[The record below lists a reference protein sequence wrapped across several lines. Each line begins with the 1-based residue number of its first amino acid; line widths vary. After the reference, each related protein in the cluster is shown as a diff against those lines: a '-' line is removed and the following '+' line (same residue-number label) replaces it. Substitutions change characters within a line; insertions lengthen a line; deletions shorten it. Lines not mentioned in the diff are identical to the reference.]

1 MKYYSVFEPLKDTVV
16 AFGCFDGMHKGHLAV
31 LQELVKLGE
40 EQHLTP
46 VLLTFDVGGPVLTTE
61 EEKALF
67 AEQAGVHT
75 MITLPQAPAGIAA
88 FVNDELVERL
98 GAKALVIGEG
108 KTVAGLDAA
117 ALKAEAEAK
126 GLTVHVVPEVC
137 YNGIRITTDL
147 LNEAFEQCDF
157 EKYTALCGHPYVMLG
172 KVEHGKALGRTV
184 GMPTANLGV
193 GPLKRKPLDGV
204 YATITKLPD
213 DKFMGLTNIGKR
225 PSVDNED
232 RVTIETNIFDFARNI
247 YGVPTCLEVHF
258 HIRGVVKFN
267 SLKEVQEQVQK
278 DTQNS
283 RNKLATIFG
292 EAETAPAI

>member
-1 MKYYSVFEPLKDTVV
+1 MKYYSVFEPLQDTAV
-16 AFGCFDGMHKGHLAV
+16 AFGCFDGMHKGHIAV
-31 LQELVKLGE
+31 LNELVKLGE
-40 EQHLTP
+40 EKKLTP
-46 VLLTFDVGGPVLTTE
+46 VLVTFEKDGLVLTTE

-67 AEQAGVHT
+67 AERAGVHT
-75 MITLPQAPAGIAA
+75 MVTLPAAPTDAEA
-88 FVNDELVERL
+88 FLNDELIGRL

-108 KTVAGLDAA
+108 KTVAGIDSA
-117 ALKAEAEAK
+117 ALKAAAEAK
-126 GLTVHVVPEVC
+126 GLTVHVVPTVC
-137 YNGIRITTDL
+137 DDGTPITTEL
-147 LNEAFEQCDF
+147 LNTTFEACDF
-157 EKYTALCGHPYVMLG
+157 EKYTALCGHPYIMLG

-193 GPLKRKPLDGV
+193 GPQKRKPIDGV
-204 YATITKLPD
+204 YATISKFPD
-213 DKFMGLTNIGKR
+213 DEFMGLTNIGKR

-232 RVTIETNIFDFARNI
+232 RVTIETNIFDFARNV

-283 RNKLATIFG
+283 RDKLTSIFG
-292 EAETAPAI
+292 KEEAAG

>member
-1 MKYYSVFEPLKDTVV
+1 MKYYSVFEPLKDTAV

-31 LQELVKLGE
+31 LQELVKLSGE
-40 EQHLTP
+40 KHLTP
-46 VLLTFDVGGPVLTTE
+46 VLLTFEKDGPVLTTE

-75 MITLPQAPAGIAA
+75 MITLPKTPADVAS
-88 FVNDELVERL
+88 FLNDELIGRL

-108 KTVAGLDAA
+108 ETVAGFDAA

-126 GLTVHVVPEVC
+126 GLTVRVVPEVRH
-137 YNGIRITTDL
+137 NGIYISTDL

-193 GPLKRKPLDGV
+193 GPQKRKPKDGV

-225 PSVDNED
+225 PSVDDEE

-267 SLKEVQEQVQK
+267 SLKEVQEQVQR

-283 RNKLATIFG
+283 RDKLATIFD
-292 EAETAPAI
+292 ETEIEPAG